1 MDKIGSV
8 LDAFVPLTTSN
19 HAPHPPS
26 PTPRQKQIV
35 NNTGR
40 FQAQRLNFFGEINS
54 FVHFYKRYVVVITG
68 PFSKLRVDNVPPDFP
83 FDSVLSLTLIRAQND
98 VNVGLD
104 KWALEFAWIMGE
116 TMGGRNNPGI
126 GDQGSSTKRLF
137 LQKRSLFTNLY
148 ISNHQMN

>member
-1 MDKIGSV
+1 MDKIWSV
-8 LDAFVPLTTSN
+8 LDVFVPLTTPN

-26 PTPRQKQIV
+26 PTPRQKQIF

-40 FQAQRLNFFGEINS
+40 FQTQRLNFFGEINS

-148 ISNHQMN
+148 ISKHQMN